1 VTGLERVP
9 LTAPMPLARTYSGV
23 ARSLGMLRTP
33 LFQRRSAGPITVSL
47 ALLSPPAVVL
57 SGDVR
62 QESPELAYQLG
73 ATLLSAS
80 PGFVLLLGSAE
91 SQARAILKG
100 LAFAFGPP
108 QSSGIGP
115 GAVPSLAEVLWESI
129 PARLQRRLREL
140 CDAPASLE
148 YDAAVRLAR
157 SAARRAGLFASGHLG
172 VALAAACAEEGI
184 PESALSSATRV
195 SALAAQNVSVRSL
208 LALATSPEYAQVR
221 WWLGRGGR

>member
-1 VTGLERVP
+1 
-9 LTAPMPLARTYSGV
+9 
-23 ARSLGMLRTP
+23 
-33 LFQRRSAGPITVSL
+33 
-47 ALLSPPAVVL
+47 VL

-62 QESPELAYQLG
+62 QESPELSYQLG

-80 PGFVLLLGSAE
+80 PAFVLLLGSAE

-108 QSSGIGP
+108 QSGGIGP

-140 CDAPASLE
+140 CDRPPDLDYE
-148 YDAAVRLAR
+148 AAVRLAR

-184 PESALSSATRV
+184 AESTLSSPSRV
-195 SALAAQNVSVRSL
+195 RALAEENASIRSL
-208 LALATSPEYAQVR
+208 LSLATSPEYAQVR